1 MAKIKKSFKN
11 DFEASKNSDTKK
23 NKKNKGIE
31 KFYSF
36 ILDIS
41 SSFFKII
48 GYILICILIS
58 LGATAIFNS
67 SIRDLIFSF
76 IFWIIPLG
84 STKKIKQLI
93 NENTEIYLFRTNSK
107 MWKICPFLVKQN
119 AV

>member
-41 SSFFKII
+41 SSFFKILA
-48 GYILICILIS
+48 YILICILLS
-58 LGATAIFNS
+58 LGATVIFNS
-67 SIRDLIFSF
+67 SIREMILSYIF
-76 IFWIIPLG
+76 
-84 STKKIKQLI
+84 
-93 NENTEIYLFRTNSK
+93 
-107 MWKICPFLVKQN
+107 
-119 AV
+119 